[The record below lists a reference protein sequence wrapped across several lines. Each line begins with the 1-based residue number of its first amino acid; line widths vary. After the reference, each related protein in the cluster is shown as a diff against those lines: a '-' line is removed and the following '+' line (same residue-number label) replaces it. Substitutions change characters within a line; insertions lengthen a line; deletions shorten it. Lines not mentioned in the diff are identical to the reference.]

1 MLDFAKRKIC
11 ANQLT
16 NIMKGIA
23 ALAPTLLLTLILTSC
38 MSDGYTDTAAGKSD
52 TYINLNVSTPTAQ
65 ARANATANPAG
76 TSGKLG
82 QNETNP
88 SPDTEEKITS
98 IRVWA
103 FNSGSDKATA
113 TPIGFKSETNL
124 SAQGSHNVS
133 MMITRKN
140 AETLRKSKIDL
151 YILLNAESEGVLDG
165 KNCIKMTRADL
176 EKLVI
181 KNQFGITAEGTAQTT
196 VVPQAGLPISRV
208 IKELD
213 VTDNIK
219 DNATDAALHSINI
232 PLIRA
237 VSKLH
242 FFFTRKKVKDKDKN
256 TEGVEVTKI
265 EVNVNVIPTQSSV
278 FPTATTDANK
288 ETEGLTGDLTSLSYL
303 SQKMTFGSVATKDIG
318 PVSDPTSYIRKP
330 GQTADAYITQL
341 SGVTTE
347 CHLSYLRETDKEL
360 TGTIY
365 YKLNKSGAVKQT
377 PFSISKAYRNHEM
390 VVYGYFLGDEESTLT
405 LKYYV
410 AGWTDKGTTNIEFN

>member
-65 ARANATANPAG
+65 ARANAPANPAG
-76 TSGKLG
+76 TSGTPG

-103 FNSGSDKATA
+103 FNSGPDKATA

-124 SAQGSHNVS
+124 SVKGSHNVS

-140 AETLRKSKIDL
+140 AETLGKIDL
-151 YILLNAESEGVLDG
+151 YILLNAESEGVLNG
-165 KNCIKMTRADL
+165 KDCIKMTREEL
-176 EKLVI
+176 EALVI
-181 KNQFGITAEGTAQTT
+181 KNNFGIDNGTAQTT
-196 VVPQAGLPISRV
+196 VVPDAGLPISRV

-213 VTDNIK
+213 VTNNIK
-219 DNATDAALHSINI
+219 DNATEAALNSIHI

-242 FFFTRKKVKDKDKN
+242 FFFTRKDVKD
-256 TEGVEVTKI
+256 TEGVEVTEI
-265 EVNVNVIPTQSSV
+265 EVNEGIVPTQSSV
-278 FPTATTDANK
+278 FPTATTYANK
-288 ETEGLTGDLTSLSYL
+288 ETDGLTGNLNSLKYL
-303 SQKMTFGSVATKDIG
+303 NEKMTFGGVATRDIT
-318 PVSDPTSYIRKP
+318 PVADPRRYIRKP
-330 GQTADAYITQL
+330 DQTAQDYITKL
-341 SGVTTE
+341 REATTE
-347 CHLSYLRETDKEL
+347 CHLSYLRETGNNL

-365 YKLNKSGAVKQT
+365 FKLSKNGAVKQKT
-377 PFSISKAYRNHEM
+377 FSISKAYRNHEM

>member
-1 MLDFAKRKIC
+1 MFDFAKRKIG

-16 NIMKGIA
+16 SMMKGIA

-38 MSDGYTDTAAGKSD
+38 MSDDYTDTAAGKSD

-65 ARANATANPAG
+65 ARANAPAKPAG
-76 TSGKLG
+76 TRLG
-82 QNETNP
+82 LEETYP

-103 FNSGSDKATA
+103 FKSGSDRETA

-124 SAQGSHNVS
+124 SAQGSHKVS

-140 AETLRKSKIDL
+140 AENLHKIDL
-151 YILLNAESEGVLDG
+151 YILLNAESEGVLDS
-165 KNCIKMTRADL
+165 KDCIKMTRAEL

-181 KNQFGITAEGTAQTT
+181 KNQFGITADSTAQTT

-208 IKELD
+208 IKDLD
-213 VTDNIK
+213 VTNNIK
-219 DNATDAALHSINI
+219 DNATEAALHSINI

-242 FFFTRKKVKDKDKN
+242 FFFTRKDVKD
-256 TEGVEVTKI
+256 TEGVEVTRI
-265 EVNVNVIPTQSSV
+265 EVNENVIPTQSSV

-303 SQKMTFGSVATKDIG
+303 SRKIKFGSVATENIK
-318 PVSDPTSYIRKP
+318 PVSDPTSYIRKS
-330 GQTADAYITQL
+330 GQNAEDYITKL
-341 SGVTTE
+341 RAATAE

-365 YKLNKSGAVKQT
+365 YKLDKSGTEKQT
-377 PFSISKAYRNHEM
+377 PFRISKAYRNHEM
-390 VVYGYFLGDEESTLT
+390 VVYGYFLGDEKSTLT

-410 AGWTDKGTTNIEFN
+410 ADWNEKKATDIVFN

>member
-1 MLDFAKRKIC
+1 MFDFAKRKIC

-16 NIMKGIA
+16 SMMKGIA

-38 MSDGYTDTAAGKSD
+38 MSDDYTDTTAGKSD

-65 ARANATANPAG
+65 ARANAPAKPAG

-82 QNETNP
+82 LEETYP

-103 FNSGSDKATA
+103 FRSGSDRETA

-124 SAQGSHNVS
+124 SAKGFHKVS

-140 AETLRKSKIDL
+140 AENLDKIDL

-165 KNCIKMTRADL
+165 KDCIKMTRAEL
-176 EKLVI
+176 ENLVI
-181 KNQFGITAEGTAQTT
+181 KNQFGITADSTAQTT

-213 VTDNIK
+213 VTNNIK
-219 DNATDAALHSINI
+219 DNATEAALHSINI

-242 FFFTRKKVKDKDKN
+242 FFFTRKNVKD
-256 TEGVEVTKI
+256 TEGVVVTRI
-265 EVNVNVIPTQSSV
+265 EVNENVIPTQSSV
-278 FPTATTDANK
+278 FPTATTDTKK
-288 ETEGLTGDLTSLSYL
+288 ETEGLTGNLNSLSYL
-303 SQKMTFGSVATKDIG
+303 SRKIKFGSVATKDIG
-318 PVSDPTSYIRKP
+318 PVSDPESYIRKP
-330 GQTADAYITQL
+330 RQTAEAYITQL
-341 SGVTTE
+341 RGVTTE
-347 CHLSYLRETDKEL
+347 CHLSYLRETGKEL

-365 YKLNKSGAVKQT
+365 YKLDKSGAEKQI
-377 PFSISKAYRNHEM
+377 PFSIPKAYRNHEM
-390 VVYGYFLGDEESTLT
+390 VVYGYFLGDQESTLN
-405 LKYYV
+405 LNYNV
-410 AGWTDKGTTNIEFN
+410 VIWNDKGHTDIVFD

>member
-1 MLDFAKRKIC
+1 MFDFAKRKIC

-16 NIMKGIA
+16 SIMKGIA

-65 ARANATANPAG
+65 ARANAPAKPAG
-76 TSGKLG
+76 TSGTPGLD
-82 QNETNP
+82 ETKP

-103 FNSGSDKATA
+103 FKSGSDKATA

-124 SAQGSHNVS
+124 SEKGSHNVS

-140 AETLRKSKIDL
+140 AETLGKIDL

-165 KNCIKMTRADL
+165 KDCIKMTRAEL
-176 EKLVI
+176 EALVI
-181 KNQFGITAEGTAQTT
+181 KNQFGIAEGTAQTT
-196 VVPQAGLPISRV
+196 VVPPAGLPISRV

-213 VTDNIK
+213 VTNNIK
-219 DNATDAALHSINI
+219 DNATEAAQHSINI

-242 FFFTRKKVKDKDKN
+242 FFFTRKNVKD

-265 EVNVNVIPTQSSV
+265 EVNENVIPTQSSV

-288 ETEGLTGDLTSLSYL
+288 ETEGLTGNLTSLTYL
-303 SQKMTFGSVATKDIG
+303 SQKMTFGSVATGNIK
-318 PVSDPTSYIRKP
+318 PVTDPTSYIRKP
-330 GQTADAYITQL
+330 GQTAEDYITKL
-341 SGVTTE
+341 RGATTE
-347 CHLSYLRETDKEL
+347 CYLSYLRETGEKL

-365 YKLNKSGAVKQT
+365 FKLNKSGAEKQAT
-377 PFSISKAYRNHEM
+377 FSISKAYRNHEM
-390 VVYGYFLGDEESTLT
+390 VVYGYFLGDKESTLT

-410 AGWTDKGTTNIEFN
+410 ADWNVKDATNITFN

>member
-65 ARANATANPAG
+65 ARANAPANPAG
-76 TSGKLG
+76 TSGTPG
-82 QNETNP
+82 QDETNP

-103 FNSGSDKATA
+103 FKSGSNKATA

-124 SAQGSHNVS
+124 SAKGSHNVS

-140 AETLRKSKIDL
+140 AETLGKIDL

-165 KNCIKMTRADL
+165 KDCIKMTRAEL
-176 EKLVI
+176 EALVI
-181 KNQFGITAEGTAQTT
+181 KNNFGIANGTAQTT
-196 VVPQAGLPISRV
+196 VVPDAGLPISRV

-213 VTDNIK
+213 VTNNIK
-219 DNATDAALHSINI
+219 DNATEAAQHSIHI

-242 FFFTRKKVKDKDKN
+242 FFFTRKNVKD

-265 EVNVNVIPTQSSV
+265 EVNEGIVPTQSSV
-278 FPTATTDANK
+278 FPTATTDAKK
-288 ETEGLTGDLTSLSYL
+288 ETEGLTGNLNSLTYL
-303 SQKMTFGSVATKDIG
+303 SQKMTFGSVATGNIKS
-318 PVSDPTSYIRKP
+318 VTDPTSYIRKP
-330 GQTADAYITQL
+330 GQTAEDYITKL
-341 SGVTTE
+341 RDATTE
-347 CHLSYLRETDKEL
+347 CHLSYLRETGKEL

-365 YKLNKSGAVKQT
+365 FKLNKSGAEKQAT
-377 PFSISKAYRNHEM
+377 FSISNAYRNHEM

-410 AGWTDKGTTNIEFN
+410 ADWNVKDATNITFN

>member
-38 MSDGYTDTAAGKSD
+38 MSDDYTDTAAGKSD

-65 ARANATANPAG
+65 ARANAPAKPAG
-76 TSGKLG
+76 TSGTPG
-82 QNETNP
+82 QDETNP

-103 FNSGSDKATA
+103 FKSGPDKATA

-140 AETLRKSKIDL
+140 AETLGKIDL

-181 KNQFGITAEGTAQTT
+181 KNQFGITAEGTAQTR

-213 VTDNIK
+213 VTNNIK
-219 DNATDAALHSINI
+219 DNATEAAQHSIHI

-242 FFFTRKKVKDKDKN
+242 FFFTRKNVKD

-265 EVNVNVIPTQSSV
+265 EVNEGIVPTQSSV
-278 FPTATTDANK
+278 FPTATTDAKK
-288 ETEGLTGDLTSLSYL
+288 ETEGLTGNLNSLTYL
-303 SQKMTFGSVATKDIG
+303 SQKMTFGSVATGNIKS
-318 PVSDPTSYIRKP
+318 VTDPTSYIRKP
-330 GQTADAYITQL
+330 GQTAEDYITKL
-341 SGVTTE
+341 RDATTE
-347 CHLSYLRETDKEL
+347 CHLSYLRETGEEL

-365 YKLNKSGAVKQT
+365 FKLNKSGAVKHAT
-377 PFSISKAYRNHEM
+377 FSISNAYRNHEM
-390 VVYGYFLGDEESTLT
+390 VVYGYFLGEKSTLT

-410 AGWTDKGTTNIEFN
+410 ADWNEKGATNIEFN

>member
-1 MLDFAKRKIC
+1 MFDFAKRKIC

-65 ARANATANPAG
+65 ARANAPAKPAG

-82 QNETNP
+82 LEETYP

-103 FNSGSDKATA
+103 FRSGSDRATA

-124 SAQGSHNVS
+124 SVKGSHNVS

-140 AETLRKSKIDL
+140 AENLGKIDL

-176 EKLVI
+176 ENLVI
-181 KNQFGITAEGTAQTT
+181 KNQFGISAEGTAQTT

-213 VTDNIK
+213 VTNNIK
-219 DNATDAALHSINI
+219 DNATEAAQHSIHI

-242 FFFTRKKVKDKDKN
+242 FFFTRKNVKA

-265 EVNVNVIPTQSSV
+265 EVNENVIPTQSSV
-278 FPTATTDANK
+278 FPTATTDAKK
-288 ETEGLTGDLTSLSYL
+288 ETEGLTGNLNSLTYL
-303 SQKMTFGSVATKDIG
+303 SQKMTFGSVATGNIKS
-318 PVSDPTSYIRKP
+318 VTDPTSYIRKP
-330 GQTADAYITQL
+330 GQTAEDYITKL
-341 SGVTTE
+341 RDATTE
-347 CHLSYLRETDKEL
+347 CHLSYLRETGKEL

-365 YKLNKSGAVKQT
+365 FKLNKSGAKKQAT
-377 PFSISKAYRNHEM
+377 FSISNAYRNHEM

-410 AGWTDKGTTNIEFN
+410 ADWNVKDATNITFN

>member
-1 MLDFAKRKIC
+1 MFDFAKRKIC

-16 NIMKGIA
+16 SIMKGIA

-65 ARANATANPAG
+65 ARANAPAKPAG
-76 TSGKLG
+76 TSGTLG

-88 SPDTEEKITS
+88 SPDTEAKITS

-103 FNSGSDKATA
+103 FKSGSDKATA

-140 AETLRKSKIDL
+140 AETLGKIDL
-151 YILLNAESEGVLDG
+151 YILLNAESVGVLDG
-165 KNCIKMTRADL
+165 KDCIKMTRAEL

-181 KNQFGITAEGTAQTT
+181 KNQFGIAEGTAQTT
-196 VVPQAGLPISRV
+196 AVPQAGLPISRV

-213 VTDNIK
+213 VTHNIK
-219 DNATDAALHSINI
+219 DNATEAAQHSINI

-242 FFFTRKKVKDKDKN
+242 FFFTRKNVKD

-265 EVNVNVIPTQSSV
+265 EVNENVIPTQSSV

-288 ETEGLTGDLTSLSYL
+288 KTEGLTGNLTSLTYL
-303 SQKMTFGSVATKDIG
+303 NQKMTFVSVATGNIK
-318 PVSDPTSYIRKP
+318 PVTDPTRYIRKP
-330 GQTADAYITQL
+330 GQTADDYITKL
-341 SGVTTE
+341 REATTE
-347 CHLSYLRETDKEL
+347 CHLSYLRETGKKL
-360 TGTIY
+360 TGTIHF
-365 YKLNKSGAVKQT
+365 KLNKSGAEKQAT
-377 PFSISKAYRNHEM
+377 FSISNAYRNHEM
-390 VVYGYFLGDEESTLT
+390 VVYGYFLGDQESTLT

-410 AGWTDKGTTNIEFN
+410 ANWNDKGTTNIEFN

>member
-1 MLDFAKRKIC
+1 MFDFAKRKIG
-11 ANQLT
+11 ANQL
-16 NIMKGIA
+16 ISMMKGIA

-38 MSDGYTDTAAGKSD
+38 MSDDYTDTAAGKSD

-65 ARANATANPAG
+65 ARANAPAKPAG

-82 QNETNP
+82 LEETYP

-103 FNSGSDKATA
+103 FRSGSDRATA

-124 SAQGSHNVS
+124 SVKGSHNVS

-140 AETLRKSKIDL
+140 AENLGKIDL

-176 EKLVI
+176 ENLVI
-181 KNQFGITAEGTAQTT
+181 KNQFGISAEGTAQTT

-265 EVNVNVIPTQSSV
+265 EVNENVIPTQSSV

-288 ETEGLTGDLTSLSYL
+288 ETEGLTGDLTTLSYL
-303 SQKMTFGSVATKDIG
+303 NQKMTFGSVATKDIG

-330 GQTADAYITQL
+330 DQTAEDYITQL
-341 SGVTTE
+341 RGVTTE

-365 YKLNKSGAVKQT
+365 YKLNKSGAEKQT
-377 PFSISKAYRNHEM
+377 PFSIPKANRNHEM
-390 VVYGYFLGDEESTLT
+390 VVYGYFLGDQESTLT
-405 LKYYV
+405 LNYYV
-410 AGWTDKGTTNIEFN
+410 AGWNEKTATDIVFD

>member
-65 ARANATANPAG
+65 AKANAPAGSTAG
-76 TSGKLG
+76 TSGTLKE
-82 QNETNP
+82 NET
-88 SPDTEEKITS
+88 SPDPTDEEKIYS

-103 FNSGSDKATA
+103 FKSGNAM
-113 TPIGFKSETNL
+113 PIGFKAETGLNKT
-124 SAQGSHNVS
+124 GSHQVS
-133 MMITRKN
+133 MKL
-140 AETLRKSKIDL
+140 LRKAAGDLENIDL
-151 YILLNAESEGVLDG
+151 FILLNAESIGVLNG
-165 KNCIKMTRADL
+165 NNCNTMTRKEL
-176 EKLVI
+176 E
-181 KNQFGITAEGTAQTT
+181 NATFNSNFGIKPDGS
-196 VVPQAGLPISRV
+196 PQATEVSEKGLPISRV
-208 IKELD
+208 ITDIYVK
-213 VTDNIK
+213 DNIA
-219 DNATDAALHSINI
+219 DNAAEAAANPVSV
-232 PLIRA
+232 PLVRA

-242 FFFTRKKVKDKDKN
+242 FFFTRKNVKD

-265 EVNVNVIPTQSSV
+265 EVNEGIVPTQSSV
-278 FPTATTDANK
+278 FPTATTDDNK

-303 SQKMTFGSVATKDIG
+303 NQKMTFGSVATKDIK
-318 PVSDPTSYIRKP
+318 PVPDPTSYIRKP

-341 SGVTTE
+341 RGLKTE

-365 YKLNKSGAVKQT
+365 FKLNKSGAEKHKT
-377 PFSISKAYRNHEM
+377 FSISKAYRNHEM

-410 AGWTDKGTTNIEFN
+410 ADWTDKGTTNIEFN

>member
-65 ARANATANPAG
+65 ARANAPANPAG
-76 TSGKLG
+76 TSGTPG
-82 QNETNP
+82 QDETNP
-88 SPDTEEKITS
+88 SPETEEKITS

-103 FNSGSDKATA
+103 FKSGSDKATA

-124 SAQGSHNVS
+124 SAQGSYNVS

-140 AETLRKSKIDL
+140 AEPLGKIDL
-151 YILLNAESEGVLDG
+151 YILLNAESEGVLKG
-165 KNCIKMTRADL
+165 KDCIKMTRAEL
-176 EKLVI
+176 EALVI
-181 KNQFGITAEGTAQTT
+181 KNNFGIDNGTAQTT
-196 VVPQAGLPISRV
+196 VVPDAGLPISRV

-213 VTDNIK
+213 VTNNIK
-219 DNATDAALHSINI
+219 DNAAEAAANPVSV
-232 PLIRA
+232 PLVRA

-242 FFFTRKKVKDKDKN
+242 FFFTRKDVKD

-265 EVNVNVIPTQSSV
+265 EVNENVIPTQSSV
-278 FPTATTDANK
+278 FPTATTDAKK
-288 ETEGLTGDLTSLSYL
+288 ETDGLTGNLTSLKYL
-303 SQKMTFGSVATKDIG
+303 NEKMTFGSVATKDIK
-318 PVSDPTSYIRKP
+318 PAVPDPTSYIRKP

-341 SGVTTE
+341 RGVTTE
-347 CHLSYLRETDKEL
+347 CYLSYLRETDKDL

-365 YKLNKSGAVKQT
+365 YKLDKSGAEKQT
-377 PFSISKAYRNHEM
+377 PFSIPKAYRNHEM
-390 VVYGYFLGDEESTLT
+390 VVYGYFLGDQESTLT

-410 AGWTDKGTTNIEFN
+410 ADWNVKDATNITFN

>member
-1 MLDFAKRKIC
+1 MFDFAKRKIG

-16 NIMKGIA
+16 SMMKGIA

-38 MSDGYTDTAAGKSD
+38 MSDDYTDTAAGKSD

-65 ARANATANPAG
+65 ARANAPAKPAG

-82 QNETNP
+82 LEETYP
-88 SPDTEEKITS
+88 SPNTEEKITS

-103 FNSGSDKATA
+103 FRSGSDRETA

-124 SAQGSHNVS
+124 SAQGSHKVS

-140 AETLRKSKIDL
+140 AENLDKIDL

-165 KNCIKMTRADL
+165 RDCIKMTRAEL
-176 EKLVI
+176 ENLVI
-181 KNQFGITAEGTAQTT
+181 KNQFGIAEGTAQTT

-242 FFFTRKKVKDKDKN
+242 FFFTRRKVNDKDKN

-265 EVNVNVIPTQSSV
+265 EVNENVIPTQSSV

-303 SQKMTFGSVATKDIG
+303 NQKMTFGSVATKDIG
-318 PVSDPTSYIRKP
+318 PVPDPTSYIRKP
-330 GQTADAYITQL
+330 GQTAEAYITQL
-341 SGVTTE
+341 RGVTTE
-347 CHLSYLRETDKEL
+347 CHLSYLRETGKEL

-390 VVYGYFLGDEESTLT
+390 VVYGYFLGNGDKESTLT
-405 LKYYV
+405 LNYYV
-410 AGWTDKGTTNIEFN
+410 ADWNEKKATDIVFD

>member
-65 ARANATANPAG
+65 ARANAPANPAG
-76 TSGKLG
+76 TSGTPG
-82 QNETNP
+82 QDETNP

-103 FNSGSDKATA
+103 FKSDSEKATA

-140 AETLRKSKIDL
+140 AEPLGKIDL
-151 YILLNAESEGVLDG
+151 YILLNAESEGVLEG
-165 KNCIKMTRADL
+165 KDCIKMTRAEL
-176 EKLVI
+176 EALVI
-181 KNQFGITAEGTAQTT
+181 KNYFGIANGTAQTT
-196 VVPQAGLPISRV
+196 VVPDAGLPISRV

-213 VTDNIK
+213 VTNNIK
-219 DNATDAALHSINI
+219 DNATEAAQHSINI

-242 FFFTRKKVKDKDKN
+242 FFFTRKNVKD

-265 EVNVNVIPTQSSV
+265 EVNEGIVPTQSSV
-278 FPTATTDANK
+278 FPTATTDAQK
-288 ETEGLTGDLTSLSYL
+288 ETEGLTGDLTSLTYL
-303 SQKMTFGSVATKDIG
+303 NEKMTFGRVATGDIK
-318 PVSDPTSYIRKP
+318 PVSDPTSYIRET
-330 GQTADAYITQL
+330 QTAEKYIKKL
-341 SGVTTE
+341 REATTE
-347 CHLSYLRETDKEL
+347 CHLSYLRETGKKL

-365 YKLNKSGAVKQT
+365 FKLNKSGAEKQAT
-377 PFSISKAYRNHEM
+377 FSISNAYRNHEM

-410 AGWTDKGTTNIEFN
+410 ADWNVKDATNITFN

>member
-1 MLDFAKRKIC
+1 MFDFAKRKIC
-11 ANQLT
+11 VNQLT
-16 NIMKGIA
+16 SIMKGIA

-65 ARANATANPAG
+65 TRANAPANPAG

-82 QNETNP
+82 QDETNP

-103 FNSGSDKATA
+103 FKSSTDKATA

-124 SAQGSHNVS
+124 SAKGSHNVS

-140 AETLRKSKIDL
+140 AETLGKIDL

-165 KNCIKMTRADL
+165 KDCIKMTRADL
-176 EKLVI
+176 EALVI
-181 KNQFGITAEGTAQTT
+181 KNKFGIADGTAQTT
-196 VVPQAGLPISRV
+196 VVPDAGLPISRV

-213 VTDNIK
+213 VTNNIK
-219 DNATDAALHSINI
+219 DNATEAAQHSINI

-242 FFFTRKKVKDKDKN
+242 FFFTRKNVKD
-256 TEGVEVTKI
+256 TECVEVTKI
-265 EVNVNVIPTQSSV
+265 EVNENVIPTQSSV

-288 ETEGLTGDLTSLSYL
+288 ETDGLTGNLTSLTYL
-303 SQKMTFGSVATKDIG
+303 NEKMTFRGVATGDIK
-318 PVSDPTSYIRKP
+318 PVADPTSYIRKSQP
-330 GQTADAYITQL
+330 AEEYIKNL
-341 SGVTTE
+341 RAATTD
-347 CHLSYLRETDKEL
+347 CHLSYLRETGEDL

-365 YKLNKSGAVKQT
+365 FKLSKNGAEKHKT
-377 PFSISKAYRNHEM
+377 FSISNAYRNHEM

-410 AGWTDKGTTNIEFN
+410 AGWDVKKDTNITFN

>member
-1 MLDFAKRKIC
+1 MFDFAKRKIC

-16 NIMKGIA
+16 SIMKGIA

-65 ARANATANPAG
+65 ARAKAPANPAG

-82 QNETNP
+82 QDETNP

-103 FNSGSDKATA
+103 FKSSTDKATA

-124 SAQGSHNVS
+124 SAKGSHNVS

-140 AETLRKSKIDL
+140 AETLGKIDL

-165 KNCIKMTRADL
+165 KDCIKMTRADL
-176 EKLVI
+176 EALVI
-181 KNQFGITAEGTAQTT
+181 KNKFGIADGTAQTT
-196 VVPQAGLPISRV
+196 VVPDAGLPISRV

-213 VTDNIK
+213 VTNNIK
-219 DNATDAALHSINI
+219 DNATEAALHSINI

-242 FFFTRKKVKDKDKN
+242 FFFTRKNVKD

-265 EVNVNVIPTQSSV
+265 EVNENIIPTQSSV

-288 ETEGLTGDLTSLSYL
+288 ETDELTGNLTSLTYL
-303 SQKMTFGSVATKDIG
+303 NEKMTFGGVATGDIK
-318 PVSDPTSYIRKP
+318 PVADPTSYIRKSQP
-330 GQTADAYITQL
+330 AEEYITKL
-341 SGVTTE
+341 REATTE
-347 CHLSYLRETDKEL
+347 CHLSYLRETGNKL

-365 YKLNKSGAVKQT
+365 FKLNKSGAEKQAT
-377 PFSISKAYRNHEM
+377 FSISKAYRNHEM
-390 VVYGYFLGDEESTLT
+390 VVYGYFLGDKESTLT

-410 AGWTDKGTTNIEFN
+410 AGWDVKKDTNITFN

>member
-1 MLDFAKRKIC
+1 MFDFAKRKIG

-16 NIMKGIA
+16 SMMKGIA

-38 MSDGYTDTAAGKSD
+38 MSDDYTDTAAGKSD

-65 ARANATANPAG
+65 ARANAPAKPAG
-76 TSGKLG
+76 TGGKLG
-82 QNETNP
+82 LEETYP
-88 SPDTEEKITS
+88 SPDSEEKITS

-103 FNSGSDKATA
+103 FKSDTDRATA

-124 SAQGSHNVS
+124 SEQGSHNVS

-140 AETLRKSKIDL
+140 AKNLDKIDL

-165 KNCIKMTRADL
+165 KDCIKMTRAEL
-176 EKLVI
+176 ENLVI
-181 KNQFGITAEGTAQTT
+181 KNQFGITADSTAQTT

-213 VTDNIK
+213 VTNNIK
-219 DNATDAALHSINI
+219 DNATEAALHSINI

-242 FFFTRKKVKDKDKN
+242 FFFTRKNVKD
-256 TEGVEVTKI
+256 TEGVVVTRI
-265 EVNVNVIPTQSSV
+265 EVNENVIPTQSSV
-278 FPTATTDANK
+278 FPTATTDAQK
-288 ETEGLTGDLTSLSYL
+288 ETEGLTGNLTSLTYL
-303 SQKMTFGSVATKDIG
+303 GQKIKFGSVATENIR

-330 GQTADAYITQL
+330 GQTAEAYITQL
-341 SGVTTE
+341 RGATAE

-365 YKLNKSGAVKQT
+365 YKLDKSGAEKQT
-377 PFSISKAYRNHEM
+377 PFSIPKAYRNHEM
-390 VVYGYFLGDEESTLT
+390 VVYGYFLGDQESTLN
-405 LKYYV
+405 LNYYV
-410 AGWTDKGTTNIEFN
+410 ADWNEKKATDIVFD

>member
-65 ARANATANPAG
+65 ARANAPANPAG
-76 TSGKLG
+76 TSGTPG
-82 QNETNP
+82 QDETNP

-103 FNSGSDKATA
+103 FKSGSKKATA

-140 AETLRKSKIDL
+140 AETLGKIDL
-151 YILLNAESEGVLDG
+151 YILLNAESVGVLDS
-165 KNCIKMTRADL
+165 KDCIKMTREDL

-181 KNQFGITAEGTAQTT
+181 KNQFGIAEGTAQTT
-196 VVPQAGLPISRV
+196 EVPQAGLPISRV

-213 VTDNIK
+213 VTNNIK
-219 DNATDAALHSINI
+219 DNATEAAQHSIHI

-242 FFFTRKKVKDKDKN
+242 FFFTRKDVKD
-256 TEGVEVTKI
+256 TEGVEVTNI
-265 EVNVNVIPTQSSV
+265 EVNEGIVPTQSSV
-278 FPTATTDANK
+278 FPTATTYANK
-288 ETEGLTGDLTSLSYL
+288 ETDGLTGILTSLTYL
-303 SQKMTFGSVATKDIG
+303 NKKMTFGGVATRDIT
-318 PVSDPTSYIRKP
+318 PVENPTSYIRKSD
-330 GQTADAYITQL
+330 QTAEDYITKL
-341 SGVTTE
+341 RGATTE
-347 CHLSYLRETDKEL
+347 CYLSYLRETGKEL

-365 YKLNKSGAVKQT
+365 FKLSKNGAKKQKT
-377 PFSISKAYRNHEM
+377 FSISNAYRNHEM

-405 LKYYV
+405 LNYYV
-410 AGWTDKGTTNIEFN
+410 AGWDVKKDTNITFN

>member
-65 ARANATANPAG
+65 ARANAPAKPAG

-82 QNETNP
+82 LEETYP

-103 FNSGSDKATA
+103 FRSGSDRATA

-124 SAQGSHNVS
+124 TEQGSHKVS

-140 AETLRKSKIDL
+140 AENLHKIDL

-165 KNCIKMTRADL
+165 KNCIKMTRAEL
-176 EKLVI
+176 ENLVI

-213 VTDNIK
+213 VTNNIK

-242 FFFTRKKVKDKDKN
+242 FFFTRKNVKA

-265 EVNVNVIPTQSSV
+265 EVNKGIVPTQSSV
-278 FPTATTDANK
+278 FPTATTYANK
-288 ETEGLTGDLTSLSYL
+288 ETDGLTGNLDSLTYL
-303 SQKMTFGSVATKDIG
+303 KDEKMTFGGVATGDIQ
-318 PVSDPTSYIRKP
+318 PVTDPASYIRKP
-330 GQTADAYITQL
+330 DQTAEDYITQL
-341 SGVTTE
+341 RGLKTE
-347 CHLSYLRETDKEL
+347 CHLSYLRETGKEL

-365 YKLNKSGAVKQT
+365 FKLSKNGAKKHKT
-377 PFSISKAYRNHEM
+377 FSISKAYRNHEM
-390 VVYGYFLGDEESTLT
+390 VVYGYFLGDEKSTLT
-405 LKYYV
+405 LNYYV
-410 AGWTDKGTTNIEFN
+410 ADWNDKGTTNIEFN

>member
-1 MLDFAKRKIC
+1 MLDKKKRKIG

-16 NIMKGIA
+16 SMMKGIA

-38 MSDGYTDTAAGKSD
+38 MSDDYTDTAAGKSD

-65 ARANATANPAG
+65 ARANAPAKPAG

-82 QNETNP
+82 LEETYP
-88 SPDTEEKITS
+88 SPNTEEKITS

-103 FNSGSDKATA
+103 FKSDTDRATA

-124 SAQGSHNVS
+124 SAQGSYNVS

-140 AETLRKSKIDL
+140 AEPLGKIDL

-165 KNCIKMTRADL
+165 KDCIKMTRADL
-176 EKLVI
+176 ENLVI
-181 KNQFGITAEGTAQTT
+181 KNQFGISAEGTAQTT

-213 VTDNIK
+213 VTKNIK
-219 DNATDAALHSINI
+219 DNATEAAQHSIHI

-242 FFFTRKKVKDKDKN
+242 FFFTRKNVKD

-265 EVNVNVIPTQSSV
+265 EVNENVIPTQSSV

-288 ETEGLTGDLTSLSYL
+288 VTEGLTGDLTSLTYL

-347 CHLSYLRETDKEL
+347 CHLSYLRETGEEL

-365 YKLNKSGAVKQT
+365 FKLNKSGAEKQA
-377 PFSISKAYRNHEM
+377 PFSISNAYRNHEM

-410 AGWTDKGTTNIEFN
+410 ADWNVKDATNITFN

>member
-65 ARANATANPAG
+65 VRANAPANPAG
-76 TSGKLG
+76 TSGTLG
-82 QNETNP
+82 QDETNP

-103 FNSGSDKATA
+103 FKSGPDKATA
-113 TPIGFKSETNL
+113 TPIGFKSETKL
-124 SAQGSHNVS
+124 SEHGSYNVS

-140 AETLRKSKIDL
+140 AENLGKIDL
-151 YILLNAESEGVLDG
+151 YILLNAESVGVLDS
-165 KNCIKMTRADL
+165 KDCIKMTRAEL
-176 EKLVI
+176 EDLVI
-181 KNQFGITAEGTAQTT
+181 KNNFGIANGTAQTT
-196 VVPQAGLPISRV
+196 VVPDAGLPISRV
-208 IKELD
+208 IKDLD
-213 VTDNIK
+213 VTNNIK
-219 DNATDAALHSINI
+219 DNATEAALNSINI

-242 FFFTRKKVKDKDKN
+242 FFFTRKKVKD
-256 TEGVEVTKI
+256 TEGVEVTGI
-265 EVNVNVIPTQSSV
+265 EVNENVIPTQSSV

-288 ETEGLTGDLTSLSYL
+288 ETDGLTGNLYSLTYRSP
-303 SQKMTFGSVATKDIG
+303 KMTFGGVATGDIK
-318 PVSDPTSYIRKP
+318 PVENPTKYIRKP
-330 GQTADAYITQL
+330 DQTAQDYITKL
-341 SGVTTE
+341 RGATKE
-347 CHLSYLRETDKEL
+347 CYLSYLRETGKEL

-365 YKLNKSGAVKQT
+365 FKLNKSGAVKQAT
-377 PFSISKAYRNHEM
+377 FSISNACRNHEM
-390 VVYGYFLGDEESTLT
+390 VVYGYFLGEKSTLT

-410 AGWTDKGTTNIEFN
+410 ADWNVKDVTNITFN

>member
-65 ARANATANPAG
+65 ARANAPANTAG
-76 TSGKLG
+76 TSGTLG
-82 QNETNP
+82 QDETNP

-103 FNSGSDKATA
+103 FKSGSDKATA

-124 SAQGSHNVS
+124 SKQGSHNVS

-140 AETLRKSKIDL
+140 AETLGKIDL
-151 YILLNAESEGVLDG
+151 YILLNAESVGVLDD
-165 KNCIKMTRADL
+165 KDCIKMTRAEL
-176 EKLVI
+176 EALVI
-181 KNQFGITAEGTAQTT
+181 KNNFGIANGTAQTT
-196 VVPQAGLPISRV
+196 VVPDAGLPISRV
-208 IKELD
+208 IKDLD
-213 VTDNIK
+213 VTNNIK
-219 DNATDAALHSINI
+219 ANATEAAQHSIHI
-232 PLIRA
+232 PLVRA

-242 FFFTRKKVKDKDKN
+242 FFFTRKNVKD
-256 TEGVEVTKI
+256 TEGVEVTEI
-265 EVNVNVIPTQSSV
+265 EVNEGIVPTQSSV
-278 FPTATTDANK
+278 FPTATTYANK
-288 ETEGLTGDLTSLSYL
+288 ETDGLTGNLKSLTYRSP
-303 SQKMTFGSVATKDIG
+303 KMTFGGVATGDIK
-318 PVSDPTSYIRKP
+318 PVENPTKYIRKP
-330 GQTADAYITQL
+330 DQTAEDYITQL
-341 SGVTTE
+341 RGATKE
-347 CHLSYLRETDKEL
+347 CYLSYLRETGKEL

-365 YKLNKSGAVKQT
+365 FKLNKSGAVKQAT
-377 PFSISKAYRNHEM
+377 FSISNASRNHEM
-390 VVYGYFLGDEESTLT
+390 VVYGYFLGEKSTLT

-410 AGWTDKGTTNIEFN
+410 ADWNVKDATNIEFN